1 MAIKVIIKRQVRHG
15 KEAKLNSLLIE
26 LRSRTLT
33 RSGYLSGETLVS
45 AADPSV
51 HLVIGSWS
59 NIDDW
64 RSWENH
70 PDRQELIAKINDLLV
85 SASEVGV
92 WLERGPS

>member
-1 MAIKVIIKRQVRHG
+1 MTIKVTIKRHVQRG

-26 LRSRTLT
+26 LRSRSLR

-59 NIDDW
+59 TLDDW
-64 RSWENH
+64 KAWENH

-85 SASEVGV
+85 SPAEAEV
-92 WLERGPS
+92 WSQHGPT